1 VIGIL
6 SWIVRFLMVLFVV
19 RLAGRLAVQF
29 LRGAER
35 RRGADDTELVRDTIC
50 NTFLPRS
57 RALHAKICGEE
68 RHFCSPA
75 CAQRALA
82 ESGRA

>member
-19 RLAGRLAVQF
+19 RLTGRLAVEF
-29 LRGAER
+29 LRGGRKSA
-35 RRGADDTELVRDTIC
+35 ATDTELVRDTIC

-57 RALHAKICGEE
+57 RALHANICGEE

-82 ESGRA
+82 EAGRA